1 MVLWVMVVYKM
12 PRKDSF
18 PLVDPTVFTQPPA
31 RPDESVHCIVL
42 AAGTSNRFGSRNKL
56 CSPLGGEPLIRH
68 VISTMVHTVVDAV
81 TVVVGYQ
88 PRQITKTIVDF
99 DVDIVV
105 NDRFGDGQSSSVRA
119 GVEHV
124 QQQGVDAVL
133 VALGDMPYVS
143 TASVDR
149 VVSAYRQGVGD
160 ALAAAYRGTRGN
172 PVLFDERYFDALS
185 SLDGDS
191 GGRDLLFNADNAVLV
206 ETGDRG
212 VLRDIDRP
220 SDMIPE

>member
-1 MVLWVMVVYKM
+1 MIVYKM

-18 PLVDPTVFTQPPA
+18 PLVDPTVFTHPPT
-31 RPDESVHCIVL
+31 RPEASVHCVVL
-42 AAGTSNRFGSRNKL
+42 AAGTSNRFGSTNKL
-56 CSPLGGEPLIRH
+56 CSPLDGEPLISH
-68 VISTMVHTVVDAV
+68 VVSTMVDTVVDAV
-81 TVVVGYQ
+81 TVIVGYQ
-88 PRQITKTIVDF
+88 SRQITKSVADF
-99 DVDIVV
+99 DVNIVA
-105 NDRFGDGQSSSVRA
+105 NDQFGDGQSTSVRA

-124 QQQGVDAVL
+124 QQQSDDAVL

-160 ALAAAYRGTRGN
+160 ALAAAYHGTRGN
-172 PVLFDERYFDALS
+172 PVLFDERYFEALS

-191 GGRDLLFNADNAVLV
+191 GGRDLLLTADTAALV

-220 SDMIPE
+220 KDIILE